1 MAIPTKINVL
11 TFLALVL
18 VIVLYMGNLKLDV
31 PVNQANNRMLN
42 DDNNKKQTQDQYA
55 KKYNT
60 ISNYNCNSSINPC
73 K

>member
-18 VIVLYMGNLKLDV
+18 VIVLYMGNLKLDATV
-31 PVNQANNRMLN
+31 QANKRMLN